1 VKHAFDRREDD
12 ISRSSTRRIEPPPVC
27 RRAQLLRRMS
37 HHEQDD
43 EQVLP
48 RSARAG
54 DDREV
59 LNGIFWCLRSGAP
72 WADMPARHGPTTTV
86 YNCASHNP
94 FGINRWRKAGV
105 WDRLMDAI
113 TKAYDSDVWAAPE
126 AASPPKLAL
135 GLDLRVPPSSMR
147 KAGQASDIAGAKG
160 PDRASGTRL
169 HAARRQGLRR
179 QRTARGCRRAV
190 GVGEHPAP
198 LQSERPDLLLET
210 PLQGAQPHRAL
221 LQQGLPSGLIRGSST
236 SVGSPRASR
245 KPPGTSLPP
254 SSLRPSASG

>member
-1 VKHAFDRREDD
+1 MGRYDLTDFEWEAIKPHLPNEPRGVTRVDDRR
-12 ISRSSTRRIEPPPVC
+12 
-27 RRAQLLRRMS
+27 
-37 HHEQDD
+37 
-43 EQVLP
+43 
-48 RSARAG
+48 
-54 DDREV
+54 V

-72 WADMPARHGPTTTV
+72 WADMPARHGPPTTA

-113 TKAYDSDVWAAPE
+113 TKAYDSDVRAAPE
-126 AASPPKLAL
+126 AASPPRLAL
-135 GLDLRVPPSSMR
+135 GLDLRVPPSSIR
-147 KAGQASDIAGAKG
+147 KAGQASDITGAKG

-179 QRTARGCRRAV
+179 QRTARGCRRAE
-190 GVGEHPAP
+190 GVGEHPAQ

-210 PLQGAQPHRAL
+210 PLQGAQPHPAL
-221 LQQGLPSGLIRGSST
+221 LQQGLPSDLIRGSRT

-245 KPPGTSLPP
+245 KPPGTSSPP
-254 SSLRPSASG
+254 SSPRPSASG

>member
-1 VKHAFDRREDD
+1 
-12 ISRSSTRRIEPPPVC
+12 
-27 RRAQLLRRMS
+27 MS

-48 RSARAG
+48 RIARAG

-59 LNGIFWCLRSGAP
+59 LNSIFWCLRSGAP
-72 WADMPARHGPTTTV
+72 WAEMPARHGPPKTV
-86 YNCASHNP
+86 YNCALHNP

-105 WDRLMDAI
+105 RDRLMDAI
-113 TKAYDSDVWAAPE
+113 TKAYDSDVRAAPE
-126 AASPPKLAL
+126 AASPPRLAL
-135 GLDLRVPPSSMR
+135 GLDLRVPPSSIR
-147 KAGQASDIAGAKG
+147 KAGQASDITGAKG

-179 QRTARGCRRAV
+179 QRTARGCRRAES
-190 GVGEHPAP
+190 VGEHPAQ

-221 LQQGLPSGLIRGSST
+221 LQQGLSSDLIRGSST
-236 SVGSPRASR
+236 SVGSPRAWR
-245 KPPGTSLPP
+245 KPPGTSSPP
-254 SSLRPSASG
+254 SSPRPSASG